1 MTANKIQATVFLDQE
16 GDAAH
21 SLRLTQLPAVVVVGA
36 DQKILAIFQEVT
48 AETRPAI
55 LATLE
60 KTLAESK

>member
-1 MTANKIQATVFLDQE
+1 
-16 GDAAH
+16 
-21 SLRLTQLPAVVVVGA
+21 LPAVVVVGA
-36 DQKILAIFQEVT
+36 DQRILAIFQEVT